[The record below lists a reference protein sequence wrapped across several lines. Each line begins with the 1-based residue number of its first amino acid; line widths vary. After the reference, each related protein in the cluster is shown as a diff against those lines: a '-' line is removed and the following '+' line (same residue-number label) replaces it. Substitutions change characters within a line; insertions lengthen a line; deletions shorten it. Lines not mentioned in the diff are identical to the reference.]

1 LAAFQAPAD
10 RELLLDQT
18 TALPAAAGLAVRV
31 DTRSGWCDSRPLG
44 SVLTAT
50 RCARAASRQE
60 PTKMGEAVGEP
71 RLVAPARSTRPLS
84 QE

>member
-50 RCARAASRQE
+50 RCALAPRPDRSRRRWAK
-60 PTKMGEAVGEP
+60 PSGSPGW
-71 RLVAPARSTRPLS
+71 
-84 QE
+84 